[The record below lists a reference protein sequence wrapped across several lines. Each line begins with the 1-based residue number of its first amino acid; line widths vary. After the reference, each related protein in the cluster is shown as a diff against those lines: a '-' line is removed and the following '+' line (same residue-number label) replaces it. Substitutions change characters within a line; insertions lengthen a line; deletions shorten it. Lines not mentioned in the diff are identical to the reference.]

1 MILFSVQLAIVMIG
15 ASAAVG
21 TVRSI
26 DPVLKFGAIPA
37 LGIAIIALTGW
48 MSFVLL
54 LLVGSDW
61 ATTAV
66 VLSTLLAV
74 GCIARW
80 GVKKPGSLVFGA
92 IWGVFAFALSRSD
105 TSFYT
110 FDSVWMIGYAGI
122 QADFAIRIADCTAFP
137 PGLLGLFL
145 GQDLLGSESTMWPLP
160 LLAWFA
166 TIFMIIGGVRGICR
180 TDGGSAAPANLLA
193 IAAAG
198 LFLLDWFPWFAG
210 HYNHAHTIIGASLL
224 LAAVQFSRDGEAD
237 NGDWIALLSL
247 MSIVTIRFE
256 GILVGSLV
264 LTAMAS
270 RRPAQQYRALGN
282 VWCGFCLC
290 YAATLMPFV
299 LQGDGEIVDL
309 KSMVGLAF
317 VACLP
322 RIHHW
327 MSATWAWPP
336 VWAVPG
342 LGFLA
347 VGGVLGFLACLDPAH
362 QVENALT
369 MAGNIGTGGW
379 GSTWLIVLVPIVAAA
394 AASRARTPL
403 WYLLL
408 TLLISVLVL
417 GALRIPYRAGWGDSA
432 NRILLHYFPL
442 AILVGCTSFFALMA
456 RGAAGQREPSQ
467 SKEPSD

>member
-15 ASAAVG
+15 ASAVVG
-21 TVRSI
+21 AVRST
-26 DPVLKFGAIPA
+26 DPVLKFGAIPT
-37 LGIAIIALTGW
+37 LGIAIIALSGW
-48 MSFVLL
+48 MSLVLV

-61 ATTAV
+61 AATAV
-66 VLSTLLAV
+66 IMSTLFAV

-80 GVKKPGSLVFGA
+80 GVNEPRRLVSGA

-110 FDSVWMIGYAGI
+110 FDSVWMIGSAGI
-122 QADFAIRIADCTAFP
+122 QADLAVQVADFTAFP
-137 PGLLGLFL
+137 PGLLGFFL
-145 GQDLLGSESTMWPLP
+145 GQDLLGSKSTMWPLP
-160 LLAWFA
+160 LLAWFS
-166 TIFMIIGGVRGICR
+166 TIFMVIGGVRVICR

-193 IAAAG
+193 IAAGA

-224 LAAVQFSRDGEAD
+224 LAAVQFSRDGKTG

-270 RRPAQQYRALGN
+270 RRPGEQYKAMGN
-282 VWCGFCLC
+282 VWCCFCLC
-290 YAATLMPFV
+290 FLATLMPSV
-299 LQGDGEIVDL
+299 MQGGGEIIGM
-309 KSMVGLAF
+309 KSLVGLAF
-317 VACLP
+317 VACIP

-327 MSATWAWPP
+327 IHATWKWPP

-347 VGGVLGFLACLDPAH
+347 VGAVLGLLVFLDHVH
-362 QVENALT
+362 QVENAISI
-369 MAGNIGTGGW
+369 AHNILAGGW
-379 GSTWLIVLVPIVAAA
+379 GSTWLVLLVPIVAAA
-394 AASRARTPL
+394 GLSRARAPL

-417 GALRIPYRAGWGDSA
+417 GALRIPYRLGWGDSA
-432 NRILLHYFPL
+432 NRMLLHYFPL
-442 AILVGCTSFFALMA
+442 AILVGCTSFHTLMA
-456 RGAAGQREPSQ
+456 RRAAGDCEPSHP
-467 SKEPSD
+467 KEPSG